1 MLAANASHMP
11 ARRPSTAITL
21 SANMAEEMAVEAP
34 PTAGSGIVRQLP
46 ASAEY
51 LPTEEQ
57 TADMEFLAMV
67 AQGASRNDEIVAAI
81 DAGQYI
87 NVADIRGNTI
97 MHLILQRGPH
107 QVGCLGGR
115 HHLPESNSLTESR
128 TALALTTTGPEQEDF
143 VKLMHSKGAAIDY
156 KNEKGKTPLMIAVAF
171 QRHDLIAYFIENGA
185 DVKVRDAQ
193 CPMPNAQ
200 RSTLKAQRPMP
211 NAQCTMP
218 NAQCKRMGHAGAR
231 RGGQVDP
238 SHRVLVRPP
247 RGKS

>member
-1 MLAANASHMP
+1 MHPSACGYRNTP
-11 ARRPSTAITL
+11 AYDGRKCLPHASTAPLNSNHL
-21 SANMAEEMAVEAP
+21 SANMAEEMAAEAP

-115 HHLPESNSLTESR
+115 HHLPESNSLS
-128 TALALTTTGPEQEDF
+128 
-143 VKLMHSKGAAIDY
+143 
-156 KNEKGKTPLMIAVAF
+156 
-171 QRHDLIAYFIENGA
+171 
-185 DVKVRDAQ
+185 
-193 CPMPNAQ
+193 PNP
-200 RSTLKAQRPMP
+200 RPWP
-211 NAQCTMP
+211 
-218 NAQCKRMGHAGAR
+218 
-231 RGGQVDP
+231 
-238 SHRVLVRPP
+238 
-247 RGKS
+247 

>member
-1 MLAANASHMP
+1 MYLGRKCLPHA
-11 ARRPSTAITL
+11 STAPLNSNHL
-21 SANMAEEMAVEAP
+21 SANMAEEMAAEAP

-115 HHLPESNSLTESR
+115 HHLPESNSLS
-128 TALALTTTGPEQEDF
+128 P
-143 VKLMHSKGAAIDY
+143 
-156 KNEKGKTPLMIAVAF
+156 NP
-171 QRHDLIAYFIENGA
+171 ENGPGPDHHRTRA
-185 DVKVRDAQ
+185 GGLCEADAQ
-193 CPMPNAQ
+193 Q
-200 RSTLKAQRPMP
+200 
-211 NAQCTMP
+211 
-218 NAQCKRMGHAGAR
+218 GR
-231 RGGQVDP
+231 R
-238 SHRVLVRPP
+238 HRLQE
-247 RGKS
+247 

>member
-1 MLAANASHMP
+1 
-11 ARRPSTAITL
+11 
-21 SANMAEEMAVEAP
+21 MAEEMAAEAP

-87 NVADIRGNTI
+87 NVADIRGNTV

-115 HHLPESNSLTESR
+115 HHLPESNSLTPN
-128 TALALTTTGPEQEDF
+128 PE
-143 VKLMHSKGAAIDY
+143 
-156 KNEKGKTPLMIAVAF
+156 
-171 QRHDLIAYFIENGA
+171 
-185 DVKVRDAQ
+185 
-193 CPMPNAQ
+193 
-200 RSTLKAQRPMP
+200 RPWP
-211 NAQCTMP
+211 
-218 NAQCKRMGHAGAR
+218 
-231 RGGQVDP
+231 
-238 SHRVLVRPP
+238 
-247 RGKS
+247 

>member
-1 MLAANASHMP
+1 
-11 ARRPSTAITL
+11 
-21 SANMAEEMAVEAP
+21 MAEEMAVEAP
-34 PTAGSGIVRQLP
+34 VTSGSGAVRQLP

-87 NVADIRGNTI
+87 NVADIRGNTA
-97 MHLILQRGPH
+97 MHLILERGAD
-107 QVGCLGGR
+107 QVGCLGGDTIF
-115 HHLPESNSLTESR
+115 PSR
-128 TALALTTTGPEQEDF
+128 TRSPLPPNPALALALTTTGPEQEDF

-171 QRHDLIAYFIENGA
+171 QRHELIAYFIENGA
-185 DVKVRDAQ
+185 DVKARDGPGRAQ

-200 RSTLKAQRPMP
+200 
-211 NAQCTMP
+211 C
-218 NAQCKRMGHAGAR
+218 MGDSALDIQALDGEGMSILHIACWFGHLEVSR
-231 RGGQVDP
+231 KQV
-238 SHRVLVRPP
+238 R
-247 RGKS
+247 